1 MGDVQK
7 IANHF
12 VIFLLNEMQ
21 PPAHAVAVAA
31 AVGVAAV
38 ALLVAWA
45 RRSREDDE
53 SEPSSTTLLVSVG
66 DYEAAA
72 RRVLS
77 RRRGAQAGV
86 LDYFFG
92 GAGDGLSQQRTTNA
106 LARVLLRPRVL
117 CDVSSPSLSHT
128 LLGRP
133 TGAPF
138 GIAPTAFHGL
148 LAADGELATARAAAA
163 ADVVYCVSSSASVPF
178 ATVAAGVPSGRRL
191 AQLYFR
197 TTREANAAVIAA
209 AEAAGAEAIVLT
221 VDRPVLGTR
230 NANQRSGFSIPT
242 SATPAAPAPAA
253 AAAAAPDSKASA
265 CAYHDSTIS
274 DRLNWDDVA
283 WLVRQTR
290 LPIVLKG
297 ILTGED
303 GAAAVA
309 AGVAGVWVSTHG
321 GRQLDG
327 VASPVEALVEV
338 RAAVRAA
345 EAEAEARGRSA
356 AAAPRV
362 AVWVDGGVRRGTD
375 VVKYLA
381 LGADHVWVG
390 LAVIAGLAVRGE
402 EGVAAVLRILAE
414 ETTTAMQLL
423 GARRVADILPS
434 HVRFTAPADW

>member
-1 MGDVQK
+1 
-7 IANHF
+7 
-12 VIFLLNEMQ
+12 MQ
-21 PPAHAVAVAA
+21 PPAHAAAAAA

-38 ALLVAWA
+38 VLLVAWA

-53 SEPSSTTLLVSVG
+53 GLESEPSTLLVSVG

-148 LAADGELATARAAAA
+148 LTADGELATARAAAA

-242 SATPAAPAPAA
+242 SATPSAA
-253 AAAAAPDSKASA
+253 AASDSKASA